1 MFSIV
6 IPTFN
11 SEATLHKCITSIITQ
26 TFGDYEIIII
36 DSVSTD
42 NTLEISK
49 GFNDPRIKI
58 LSEPDMGIYHAMNKG
73 INLANGK
80 WIYFLGSDDFIHS
93 QDVLMLINNVASG
106 TYQYVIYGNV
116 MCDNVGPDGRIYDGI
131 FSLEKLLRQNI
142 CHQSIFYKN
151 EIFKKIGYYNI
162 DYSINADWDFNL
174 RCRSIFKFQYVDFVI
189 AFFSSGG
196 HSATGSDEFFFRNY
210 LDNIAKYFFWQF
222 YKKDFDRIIYKVLE
236 EQLKEKHFGFAVGI
250 FVQMII
256 FHPIIFVSNIKRK
269 ICSQL

>member
-1 MFSIV
+1 M
-6 IPTFN
+6 
-11 SEATLHKCITSIITQ
+11 
-26 TFGDYEIIII
+26 
-36 DSVSTD
+36 
-42 NTLEISK
+42 
-49 GFNDPRIKI
+49 
-58 LSEPDMGIYHAMNKG
+58 
-73 INLANGK
+73 
-80 WIYFLGSDDFIHS
+80 
-93 QDVLMLINNVASG
+93 
-106 TYQYVIYGNV
+106 
-116 MCDNVGPDGRIYDGI
+116 
-131 FSLEKLLRQNI
+131 
-142 CHQSIFYKN
+142 
-151 EIFKKIGYYNI
+151 
-162 DYSINADWDFNL
+162 
-174 RCRSIFKFQYVDFVI
+174 DFVI